1 MQLREYQ
8 KEAVNKICE
17 TMEIS
22 GASNKLRVEIS
33 VGLGRG
39 MIMVALA
46 QKCFEKGDKVMILSP
61 NRTFCT
67 QLKNQ
72 IYTDKTQKNPD
83 IAMYISE
90 YKNTELLITTY
101 SDLKSNSEF
110 ILKEFNVVICDG
122 IHYLDREI
130 MEKRLENTK
139 TCLIG
144 FTSQVDGKATGYFE
158 DAKCVF
164 RYTLQDAINDGYII
178 KYREFDAIV
187 WEIFKKQ
194 GYEVKISDHIDAAYD
209 MRADRGNEHLIIEVK
224 TWSRGAVSNSV
235 LKKTAEQLLYAAR
248 KEKGDPVLVIVYPY
262 PEEIKERLPQSG
274 KIKVIDVQKLLEM
287 TQGDTDL
294 ENRLRASLNYS
305 LDEMQS
311 AKQSS
316 ASSEKVSRDKKIESL
331 IRKIETWEPRQN
343 SFTRYEGVCV
353 DVLKYLF
360 SEDLELWRKQETS
373 NDKLFRFDLVC
384 KIHNGNQKEFWQI
397 AERYFNSKYIV
408 FEFKNYEGEIGQKE
422 VIITEKYLYQ
432 KALRKVAILISTN
445 GADENAEKMIHG
457 ILREEGKLILSLSNL
472 DLLNML
478 RKKLDNEDP
487 AQYLSEKLDELLLDL
502 EK

>member
-1 MQLREYQ
+1 MELQEYQ
-8 KEAVNKICE
+8 KEAINKICE
-17 TMEIS
+17 TMETVGS
-22 GASNKLRVEIS
+22 PNKLRVEIS
-33 VGLGRG
+33 TGLGRN
-39 MIMVALA
+39 MIMTALA
-46 QKCFEKGDKVMILSP
+46 QKCYNKGDKVMILSP
-61 NRTFCT
+61 NRTFCA
-67 QLKNQ
+67 QLKSE
-72 IYTDKTQKNPD
+72 ICTDETKKIPN
-83 IAMYISE
+83 IVMYISE
-90 YKNTELLITTY
+90 YKNADILITTY
-101 SDLKSNSEF
+101 SDLKRNSKF
-110 ILKEFNVVICDG
+110 MLKEFKVVICDG
-122 IHYLDREI
+122 IHYLERKI
-130 MEKRLENTK
+130 IEKRWENTE
-139 TCLIG
+139 TCIIG
-144 FTSQVDGKATGYFE
+144 FTSQVDGKVTGYFE

-164 RYTLQDAINDGYII
+164 RYTLQEALKDGYII
-178 KYREFDAIV
+178 KYRELDSIV
-187 WEIFKKQ
+187 WEIFRKQ
-194 GYEVKISDHIDAAYD
+194 GYEVKISDCINEAYD
-209 MRADRGNEHLIIEVK
+209 MRADKGNEHLIIEVK
-224 TWSRGAVSNSV
+224 NWFQGAVSNSV
-235 LKKTAEQLLYAAR
+235 LRKTVEQLLYAAQG
-248 KEKGDPVLVIVYPY
+248 EKGDPVLVTVYPY
-262 PEEIKERLPQSG
+262 PEEIKKRLPQSE
-274 KIKVIDVQKLLEM
+274 KIRVIDIQKLLDM

-294 ENRLRASLNYS
+294 ENRLQAALNYS

-316 ASSEKVSRDKKIESL
+316 AKVSRDKKIESL
-331 IRKIETWEPRQN
+331 IRKIETWEPREN
-343 SFTRYEGVCV
+343 SFTRYEEVCV
-353 DVLKYLF
+353 DVLKCLF

-422 VIITEKYLYQ
+422 VVITEKYLYQ

-478 RKKLDNEDP
+478 RKKMDNEDP